1 MFQLEVTEIKTIIF
15 QNYISKAFDKTFTQ
29 FTARDFQSTF
39 PEKWPNYYFLE
50 YDRFS
55 ARNIS
60 ESHEFVGNKAKGQI
74 SKRVLQEN
82 KARQIFQ

>member
-1 MFQLEVTEIKTIIF
+1 M
-15 QNYISKAFDKTFTQ
+15 
-29 FTARDFQSTF
+29 DFQSTF
-39 PEKWPNYYFLE
+39 PEKWPNYHFLE
-50 YDRFS
+50 YDHFS

-82 KARQIFQ
+82 KARQIF